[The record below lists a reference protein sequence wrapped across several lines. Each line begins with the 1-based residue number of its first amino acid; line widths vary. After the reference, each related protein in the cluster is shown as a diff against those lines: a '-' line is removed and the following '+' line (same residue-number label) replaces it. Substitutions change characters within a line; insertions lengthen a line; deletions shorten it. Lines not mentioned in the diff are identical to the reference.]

1 MKECKLSISQN
12 SLACIILSLKV
23 SLLGLRILIFFFSI
37 FAKVFCLLRE
47 ENQMPLSFTCLI
59 KECKL
64 SISQNSL
71 ACFIL
76 SLKVTLLGLTIL
88 IFFFSIFAKVFCLL
102 REENQMSFSFTCL
115 IKECKLSISQN
126 SLACI
131 ILSLKVSLLGL
142 RILIFFFS
150 IFAKVFCLMREEN
163 QMPFSFTCLI
173 KECKLSISQ
182 NSLACFIL
190 FYLLPNKFSLGIKLL
205 KSKIQRKG
213 STLIE
218 TQISYI

>member
-1 MKECKLSISQN
+1 M
-12 SLACIILSLKV
+12 
-23 SLLGLRILIFFFSI
+23 
-37 FAKVFCLLRE
+37 FCLLRE
-47 ENQMPLSFTCLI
+47 ENQMPFSFTCLI

-76 SLKVTLLGLTIL
+76 SLKVSLLGLTIL
-88 IFFFSIFAKVFCLL
+88 IFFSIFAKVFCLL

-131 ILSLKVSLLGL
+131 ILSLKVSRLGL
-142 RILIFFFS
+142 TILIFFFS
-150 IFAKVFCLMREEN
+150 IFAKVFCLLREEN

-190 FYLLPNKFSLGIKLL
+190 SLKVSLLGLTILIFFFNIFAKVFCFLREENQMPFSFTCLIKNVNF
-205 KSKIQRKG
+205 QFPR
-213 STLIE
+213 TLWLVLFCFIFS
-218 TQISYI
+218 QINLVWVSSF

>member
-1 MKECKLSISQN
+1 
-12 SLACIILSLKV
+12 
-23 SLLGLRILIFFFSI
+23 
-37 FAKVFCLLRE
+37 
-47 ENQMPLSFTCLI
+47 MPFSFTCLI

-76 SLKVTLLGLTIL
+76 SLKVSLLDLTIL
-88 IFFFSIFAKVFCLL
+88 IFFSIFAKVFCLL

-150 IFAKVFCLMREEN
+150 IFAKVFCFMREEN

-190 FYLLPNKFSLGIKLL
+190 FYLLPNKFSLCIKLL
-205 KSKIQRKG
+205 KSIIQRKG
-213 STLIE
+213 STLIK